1 MNEYYLDEDDIEDV
15 LEAKEKY
22 DKFKFELIDVLL
34 NNDRLDNFSKLK
46 YIEKNLLFGYTDEIP
61 REFRNKIEEYSEM
74 MMLGYDSIMPASSF
88 YTTMLETDKERERFF
103 NEVISSEKC
112 FYIIKNF

>member
-1 MNEYYLDEDDIEDV
+1 
-15 LEAKEKY
+15 
-22 DKFKFELIDVLL
+22 
-34 NNDRLDNFSKLK
+34 
-46 YIEKNLLFGYTDEIP
+46 
-61 REFRNKIEEYSEM
+61 M

-88 YTTMLETDKERERFF
+88 YTTMLETDRERERFF